1 MSVLEVTKE
10 ENVYIV
16 TMNDPMTGNGLTP
29 EVIQEHFVILDEIEA
44 SSENVAVVL
53 SSSDPKSWCTGINL
67 EKVSRD
73 QLPSFKP
80 LMDRLMLRWALVN
93 APTIGCLTGH
103 AFAGGAILAS
113 ALDFRIMREDRGWF
127 CFPEVDIQIP
137 FSSAMH
143 LVLES
148 ISNPQSMNQLLYTGR
163 RIGGAEALKMGVVD
177 QAYPGETLQEKTLE
191 FAKFMA
197 QKDRN
202 NYFTIKKNIK
212 RDIAECFANY
222 S

>member
-16 TMNDPMTGNGLTP
+16 TMNDPLTGNGLTP
-29 EVIQEHFVILDEIEA
+29 EVIQEHFIILDEIEA

-103 AFAGGAILAS
+103 TFAGGAILAS

-163 RIGGAEALKMGVVD
+163 RIGGTEAVKMGVVD
-177 QAYPGETLQEKTLE
+177 QAYPSETLQEKTLE

-197 QKDRN
+197 QKDRK

-212 RDIAECFANY
+212 RDIAECLAND

>member
-29 EVIQEHFVILDEIEA
+29 EVIQEHFAILDEIEA

-53 SSSDPKSWCTGINL
+53 SSGDPKSWCTGINL

-73 QLPSFKP
+73 QLPSFKS
-80 LMDRLMLRWALVN
+80 LMDRLILRWALVN

-103 AFAGGAILAS
+103 TFAGGAIMAS
-113 ALDFRIMREDRGWF
+113 GLDFRIMREDRGWF

-137 FSSAMH
+137 FSAAMH

-163 RIGGAEALKMGVVD
+163 RIGGAEAVKMGVVD
-177 QAYPGETLQEKTLE
+177 QAYPAETLQEKTLE

-197 QKDRN
+197 QKDRTT
-202 NYFTIKKNIK
+202 YFTIKKNIK
-212 RDIAECFANY
+212 RDIAECLANY